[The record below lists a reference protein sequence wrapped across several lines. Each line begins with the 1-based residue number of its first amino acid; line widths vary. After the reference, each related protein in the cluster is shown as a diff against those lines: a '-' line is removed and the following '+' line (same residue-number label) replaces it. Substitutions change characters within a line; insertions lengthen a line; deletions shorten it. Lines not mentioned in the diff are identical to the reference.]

1 MRIFPFKTNLWDR
14 IFLSIVIMF
23 AIHLLWVRFIEAY
36 APLSIATVGTL
47 VFTAYVIIFG

>member
-23 AIHLLWVRFIEAY
+23 AIHLFWVRFIETY
-36 APLSIATVGTL
+36 VPLSFATVGTL
-47 VFTAYVIIFG
+47 IFTVYVVIFG